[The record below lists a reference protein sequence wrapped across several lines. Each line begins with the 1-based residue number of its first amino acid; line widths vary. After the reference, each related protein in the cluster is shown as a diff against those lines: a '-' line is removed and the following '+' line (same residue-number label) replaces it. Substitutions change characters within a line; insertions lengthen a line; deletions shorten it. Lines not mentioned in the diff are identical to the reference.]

1 MLYLSVSLIFALPL
15 IIDKDLDF
23 LPAMGLSWRMVGR
36 HWFLIFGL
44 VVLME
49 IVKLSGLLGCCI
61 GILFTIPIGYGALM
75 CAYETIF
82 CQPNKD

>member
-1 MLYLSVSLIFALPL
+1 
-15 IIDKDLDF
+15 
-23 LPAMGLSWRMVGR
+23 
-36 HWFLIFGL
+36 
-44 VVLME
+44 ME